1 MKTAKIKFFPMQA
14 LQGMRRIVVGL
25 CATWLFATAAFSADL
40 PATNGAFY
48 ALSVSNLATA
58 VDWYENQLGFE
69 VVSTSENES
78 RKGALLSR
86 PGVLLELAEFADAA
100 ARHPAV
106 QSHQLYGIFKLG
118 FVTDDI
124 DATFAAL
131 SSSGVDVFFP
141 IVEASDGQRTFG
153 IRDMDGNIVQFF
165 GE

>member
-1 MKTAKIKFFPMQA
+1 MKRWMLLLAAA
-14 LQGMRRIVVGL
+14 LY
-25 CATWLFATAAFSADL
+25 ANSATADEL
-40 PATNGAFY
+40 PAMDGTFIAI
-48 ALSVSNLATA
+48 SVSEIGAA

-131 SSSGVDVFFP
+131 STSGVDVFFP
-141 IVEASDGQRTFG
+141 IVEATDGQRTFG